1 MPVYK
6 NYFNF
11 IFISLLFE
19 KLSAFLSKNITIFKV
34 IIGMKNINSKIKFLS
49 KLNLKYYKLKNFL

>member
-19 KLSAFLSKNITIFKV
+19 KGRWKGGGLMQEISQEF
-34 IIGMKNINSKIKFLS
+34 
-49 KLNLKYYKLKNFL
+49 